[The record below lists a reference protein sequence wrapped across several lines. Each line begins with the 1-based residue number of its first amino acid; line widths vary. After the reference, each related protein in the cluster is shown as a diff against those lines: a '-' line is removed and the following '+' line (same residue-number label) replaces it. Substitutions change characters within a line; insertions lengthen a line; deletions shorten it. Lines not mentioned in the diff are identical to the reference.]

1 MEIPQIP
8 EGANVVGVGIDQI
21 EVSRIRDSVKR
32 HGNTFLNKVFT
43 SEEQNSCVDRADP
56 APCLAA
62 RFAVKEAVSKALGT
76 GIGKEFGW
84 LDVEVIKEKNGK
96 PKIIIADTVK
106 GKGVSL
112 MEHQPNWHYW
122 QGMTEE
128 QIQTT
133 RQELEII

>member
-1 MEIPQIP
+1 MEIPQISQ
-8 EGANVVGVGIDQI
+8 GANVVGVGIDQI

-84 LDVEVIKEKNGK
+84 LDVAVKKEENGK
-96 PKIIIADTVK
+96 PVAHFSAHGLKAMNHIGAGSALISLSHLENVASAVSVLVK
-106 GKGVSL
+106 
-112 MEHQPNWHYW
+112 E
-122 QGMTEE
+122 
-128 QIQTT
+128 
-133 RQELEII
+133 